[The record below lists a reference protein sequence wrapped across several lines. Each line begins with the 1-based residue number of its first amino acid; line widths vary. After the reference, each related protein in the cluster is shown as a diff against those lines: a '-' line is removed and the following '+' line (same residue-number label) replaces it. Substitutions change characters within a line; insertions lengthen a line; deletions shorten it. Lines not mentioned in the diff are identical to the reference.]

1 MEIVMKVTKKAYAK
15 INLYL
20 DVMGQRPDG
29 YHDIKSVMQ
38 QVSLHDDVTVERD
51 GMSGIRLLDICEDLP
66 SDENNIA
73 YRCADAFLR
82 HYDIR
87 EGITIRIT
95 KRIPIAAGLAG
106 GSTDGAAVLLAM
118 AELFAD
124 TIHTDLDTLCAIGS
138 TIGADIPFC
147 IVGGCALTLGIGDHI
162 TPLDYIPDCRI
173 VIAKSGSGVST
184 PLAYRMLDERYGT
197 KLNEDFADFTGFLHS
212 LKNNALPSFLHN
224 TFENVIL
231 PLHNEA
237 YLIRGILTECGGMAL
252 MSGSG
257 PSVFG
262 LFDKEEDARRA
273 CLYLMEKQIEV
284 YICEPVSRFE

>member
-1 MEIVMKVTKKAYAK
+1 MIITKKAYAK

-51 GMSGIRLLDICEDLP
+51 GLPGIRLLDMCDTLP
-66 SDENNIA
+66 CDENNIA
-73 YRCADAFLR
+73 YRCADVFLR

-87 EGITIRIT
+87 EGVSIRIT
-95 KRIPIAAGLAG
+95 KRIPISAGLAG
-106 GSTDGAAVLLAM
+106 GSTDGAAVLLAL
-118 AELFAD
+118 AELFSD
-124 TIHTDLDTLCAIGS
+124 NIPTDLDTLCTLGS

-162 TPLDYIPDCRI
+162 TPLDYTPDCRI
-173 VIAKSGSGVST
+173 LLAKSGSGIST
-184 PLAYRMLDERYGT
+184 PQAYRMLDEKYSDRL
-197 KLNEDFADFTGFLHS
+197 KEDFADFDGFLTS
-212 LKNNALPSFLHN
+212 LHTDPVPVFLHN
-224 TFENVIL
+224 TFEDVIL
-231 PLHNEA
+231 PIHDEA
-237 YLIRGILTECGGMAL
+237 AMIRDILGENDGMPL

-262 LFDKEEDARRA
+262 LFTDDYKLQRA
-273 CLYLMEKQIEV
+273 CMELMKRHIEV
-284 YICEPVSRFE
+284 YICDPVSRF